1 MNGRYYFHAIDVNTL
16 VEQPGFPKGLE
27 GALGSNNANRM
38 FQSGNAHQ
46 RPALLHTGQ
55 YIYAGFASHCV
66 QYNFTGW
73 IMGWDKTSGEL
84 VERFT
89 TEAGPEKSTVPGGGI
104 WMSGGGMATD
114 EKGSMYFSTGN
125 GYASQLSGIPVPG
138 RQPPT
143 ALEEAAVNMKI
154 NDDGSLKVVDFFM
167 PWEKV
172 QLDGADKGKYIPRNH
187 FAQLTHNVKS
197 DLGTTPLELLQPDVF
212 ACPNV
217 KRMGVVIGKSG
228 KMYILNLDN
237 LGGYQQGPNKL
248 DAVPQVVQNE
258 NSVYAGAGVYP
269 LEGGYIYVN
278 VIQYPTHV
286 FKFSCDAAG
295 NPSFIKVADS
305 PEKNAYVLG
314 VGHGTTTSLN
324 GQVGTGL
331 LWVSDVDGYNLRV
344 YNAIP
349 VDGKLQLI
357 KTANIPGITKFTRT
371 VFGDGRAYLGTTQG
385 TLYCFGSPV
394 NLPITCTSPID
405 FGIVSINTTSVVKTI
420 HCQAHINTR
429 INNITIAT
437 ANFRISLLPNLP
449 APIDQGQ
456 NISFSAVFT
465 PSAPGPISND
475 VILAVTNAEDGY
487 ATNVPISLK
496 GTGASQAPLLAVTP
510 NVVSFEGVIT
520 GQQAGGVSQSIIFAN
535 QGDETLH
542 INSQTT
548 LAIII
553 CGHWLTNIQAW
564 ITHLSPKPE
573 LTLPPT
579 PPPRAFKSA
588 LLLSKAYRLL
598 FQEIPK

>member
-1 MNGRYYFHAIDVNTL
+1 
-16 VEQPGFPKGLE
+16 
-27 GALGSNNANRM
+27 
-38 FQSGNAHQ
+38 
-46 RPALLHTGQ
+46 
-55 YIYAGFASHCV
+55 
-66 QYNFTGW
+66 
-73 IMGWDKTSGEL
+73 MGWDKTSGEL

-125 GYASQLSGIPVPG
+125 GYSSQLSGIPVPG

-172 QLDGADKGKYIPRNH
+172 QLDGADKGKYKPQIL

-278 VIQYPTHV
+278 VIQYSTHV

-357 KTANIPGITKFTRT
+357 KTANIPGITKFTRP

-405 FGIVSINTTSVVKTI
+405 FGTVLINNTSVVKTI

-429 INNITIAT
+429 INDITIAS

-456 NISFSAVFT
+456 NISFSAFFT

-475 VILAVTNAEDGY
+475 VILAVTNSQDGF
-487 ATNVPISLK
+487 ATIVPISLK

-535 QGDETLH
+535 QGNEMLH

-548 LAIII
+548 LVIII

-564 ITHLSPKPE
+564 TTQLSPKPE
-573 LTLPPT
+573 LSLPPT
-579 PPPRAFKSA
+579 PPARAFKSA
-588 LLLSKAYRLL
+588 LLLSKTYRLL